1 MMTVTTKEAWKI
13 ATKKK
18 SERTVLERVKLSDW
32 VNKWICPPIRVL
44 IFPFALLV
52 RLYRWTYWEE

>member
-1 MMTVTTKEAWKI
+1 MKTVTIKEAWKI

-18 SERTVLERVKLSDW
+18 SERTVMERVKLADW
-32 VNKWICPPIRVL
+32 IDKWICPPIRVV
-44 IFPFALLV
+44 IFPIMLIV